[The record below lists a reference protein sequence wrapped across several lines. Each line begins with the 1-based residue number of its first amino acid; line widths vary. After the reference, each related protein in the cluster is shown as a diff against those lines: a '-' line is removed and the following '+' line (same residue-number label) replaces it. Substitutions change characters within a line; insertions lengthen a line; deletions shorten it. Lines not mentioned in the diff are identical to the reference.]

1 MVWTTAELS
10 LTTIAALLTD
20 WLSEGY
26 SRMVA
31 SILLVAPQPERSYQ
45 EQLGSGGKDVSRHGV
60 SREGERIMT
69 VIS

>member
-10 LTTIAALLTD
+10 LTPIAALLTD
-20 WLSEGY
+20 WPSEN
-26 SRMVA
+26 SSHMVA

-45 EQLGSGGKDVSRHGV
+45 EKLGSGVKDVSLHGV
-60 SREGERIMT
+60 SSEGERIMT